1 MLSRCHFIAPLW
13 PDLGEQAAFGRSY
26 EMMRDGSGCN
36 CPAGR
41 VMWLNDESG
50 TPVAACV
57 QVSISHP
64 VALFDG

>member
-1 MLSRCHFIAPLW
+1 
-13 PDLGEQAAFGRSY
+13 
-26 EMMRDGSGCN
+26 MMSDGSGCN

-57 QVSISHP
+57 QVSISRP
-64 VALFDG
+64 VAKQWTELWLRSMAALWLRSMTAL